1 IKSDLQSEKAQQ
13 AARAKAVEVK
23 ARAEKEGLEKA
34 ATAFGL
40 TRKETPSLVA
50 RGQPLADLGTSASLE
65 QGAYTRPEKTLSI
78 PVQVSGGWAVLRV
91 LEKKAFD
98 PAAFEKDK
106 ASLMASLRQQRKEEM
121 FRAYM
126 QEARK
131 KVTVQ
136 RNIEAFKRV

>member
-1 IKSDLQSEKAQQ
+1 LSD
-13 AARAKAVEVK
+13 
-23 ARAEKEGLEKA
+23 
-34 ATAFGL
+34 
-40 TRKETPSLVA
+40 
-50 RGQPLADLGTSASLE
+50 
-65 QGAYTRPEKTLSI
+65 

-136 RNIEAFKRV
+136 RNIEAFKRVTASYGPQPPARLRVLECLRMHVELRKSGDVVIVDVAGKLSAGLGY